1 MEGPERV
8 AIIGGGMSGLSCARS
23 LASSGIAATVFDK
36 GYGPGGRVASRRAA
50 EASVDYGAQYLT
62 VHEKGFRSQVSE
74 WLETGVLAEWP
85 GRIVRIAADG
95 SIDAARAAR
104 RYVGTPTMRSL
115 TEHMA
120 AGCDVRTQTRID
132 SLERRAGRW
141 YVVDEE
147 GREAG
152 DFDAVIVATPA
163 PQAVP
168 LIAAAPEFRAL
179 AEMTRL
185 EPCWTVMAVFD
196 EPVALP
202 YDAAFIE
209 SSALAWVA
217 HDSSKPGRAHTGAW
231 VLHAS
236 PAWSQEHLEDDPDD
250 VAERL
255 LIHFGAL
262 FPGPAPRPRFVAA
275 HRWRYAQAAQPFWGS
290 SFYLAEVG
298 LGACGDWWRGRRIE
312 DAFVS
317 GTDVA
322 SRVMA
327 AKREYSSVRP

>member
-1 MEGPERV
+1 MDGPDNV
-8 AIIGGGMSGLSCARS
+8 AIIGGGMAGLSCARS
-23 LASSGIAATVFDK
+23 LGISGIAATLFDK
-36 GYGPGGRVASRRAA
+36 GYGPGGRVASRHAA

-62 VHEKGFRSQVSE
+62 VHEDGFRLQISE
-74 WLETGVLAEWP
+74 WLEEGVLAEWP

-95 SIDAARAAR
+95 SIGAARPAR
-104 RYVGTPTMRSL
+104 RYVGTPSMRTL

-120 AGCDVRTQTRID
+120 AGCDVRAQTRIG
-132 SLERRAGRW
+132 SLERRAERW
-141 YVVDEE
+141 FVVDEE
-147 GREAG
+147 GRESG

-163 PQAVP
+163 PQAVS
-168 LIAAAPEFRAL
+168 LLAAAPEFRAV
-179 AEMTRL
+179 AEMARL
-185 EPCWTVMAVFD
+185 EPCWAVMAMFD
-196 EPVALP
+196 EPLSLP

-236 PAWSQEHLEDDPDD
+236 PAWSQEHLEHDPEA
-250 VAERL
+250 VADRL
-255 LIHFGAL
+255 LTHFAAL
-262 FPGPAPRPRFVAA
+262 QPDTAPRPRFVAA
-275 HRWRYAQAAQPFWGS
+275 HRWRYAQATPPYWGS

-317 GTDVA
+317 GTEVA
-322 SRVMA
+322 SRVLA
-327 AKREYSSVRP
+327 SKREYSSVRP